1 MSELIF
7 PHQEVIEH
15 YKLENKKMGAE
26 NDARIKQLNELISRD
41 DLSSEEVEGALKESR
56 LIAGVLLERFS
67 DVSQD
72 DVENYKAEQ
81 TKLAEAKQK
90 VKDSVADIKQQIEIL
105 KEEEKEKQNEEEEE
119 IEDVP
124 SPSSKEDKINQ
135 ILEFIKDNGYI
146 TKEELIEFGMKNIND
161 AKEIILIPDKYKL
174 VQNEDGNYIVSNKK
188 EEKSSGGLGVVLTLI
203 GIGLAGFLGYKYIKR
218 K

>member
-41 DLSSEEVEGALKESR
+41 DLTSEEVQEALKESR

-105 KEEEKEKQNEEEEE
+105 KEEEKEKENEEEE

>member
-105 KEEEKEKQNEEEEE
+105 KEEEKEKENEEEEE

>member
-15 YKLENKKMGAE
+15 YNLQNKKMGEE

-56 LIAGVLLERFS
+56 LIAGILLERFS
-67 DVSQD
+67 DVSKD

-81 TKLAEAKQK
+81 NKLAEAKQK
-90 VKDSVADIKQQIEIL
+90 VKDSVADVKQQIEIL
-105 KEEEKEKQNEEEEE
+105 KEEEKHEEEEE

-124 SPSSKEDKINQ
+124 TPSSKEEKINQ

-146 TKEELIEFGMKNIND
+146 TKEELIEFGMKNVND
-161 AKEIILIPDKYKL
+161 SKEIILIPDKYKL
-174 VQNEDGNYIVSNKK
+174 VQNEDGNYVVSNKK
-188 EEKSSGGLGVVLTLI
+188 EEKSGSGFGLLLGLVGI
-203 GIGLAGFLGYKYIKR
+203 GIAGFLGYKYIKR